1 MLLMTPAIDQLTS
14 LAVPHKVHEYSHDPA
29 TVSYGKEAAAKLGV
43 AARRV
48 FKTLL
53 VDTGN
58 KTLAVAVLPV
68 DRQLN
73 LKLMAKALGVK
84 KVAMANPAAVRRSSG
99 YELGGVSPMGQKRT
113 LTTVIDDTAGS
124 YESIYVSGGH
134 RGLEIELRAND
145 LAMVTHGLLAVIT

>member
-1 MLLMTPAIDQLTS
+1 MTPAIDQLTS